1 MQLVHGKTHLK
12 KFASRTVLS
21 ILHLSIGTVQFRA
34 LILPKMMCCAML
46 QLNMAVWKIQ
56 MHVGTI

>member
-34 LILPKMMCCAML
+34 LILSKMMCRANAAIEYGSL
-46 QLNMAVWKIQ
+46 KDTDAYWDY
-56 MHVGTI
+56 